1 MSFRNK
7 LSTEDVN
14 FILDKAKQGFG
25 YTDICRM
32 IDGKVSRQRIKQIC
46 QKNNIDAFVLKQ
58 QRNEKDKITRMTE
71 KWGVQWK
78 DKEYRRSYIYLAMRH
93 KFRSK
98 KANAK
103 RSGKP
108 FDIEFGDIEFPTH
121 CPILNIELDYF
132 AEQQQENSPSFDC
145 IIPQKGYV
153 KGNVVLLSNRANRI
167 KNDGSA
173 EEHRA
178 IADFIDASIASA
190 S

>member
-7 LSTEDVN
+7 LSTEDIN

-25 YTDICRM
+25 YTEMCRM
-32 IDGKVSRQRIKQIC
+32 INGKVSRQRIKQIC
-46 QKNNIDAFVLKQ
+46 QKNNINAFVLKQ
-58 QRNEKDKITRMTE
+58 QRIEKDKITRMTE
-71 KWGVQWK
+71 KWGEDWN
-78 DKEYRRSYIYLAMRH
+78 DKEYRRSYIYQAMRH

-103 RSGKP
+103 RLGKP
-108 FDIEFGDIEFPTH
+108 FNIDFGDIEFPTH

-132 AEQQQENSPSFDC
+132 AEQMRENSPSFDC
-145 IIPQKGYV
+145 IIPKKGYV
-153 KGNVVLLSNRANRI
+153 KNNVVILCCRANRI

-178 IADFIDASIASA
+178 IANFIDASTASEE
-190 S
+190 